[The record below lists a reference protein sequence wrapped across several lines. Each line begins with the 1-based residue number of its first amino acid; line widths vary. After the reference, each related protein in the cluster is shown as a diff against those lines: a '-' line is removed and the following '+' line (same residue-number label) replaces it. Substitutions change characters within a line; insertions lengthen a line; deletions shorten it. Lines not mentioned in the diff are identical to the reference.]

1 MTATGL
7 ERGDQVR
14 VACPACTPAGE
25 QVHEV
30 VKPDSD
36 VTVECRACG
45 HVHKVSLEPTRR
57 EDIRVVV
64 SSGGESIRT
73 SAAVPVEEALAVGE
87 EFVAET
93 DEGPMGVRITS
104 LELEAG
110 DRTEQAVAG
119 DVETI
124 WTRAVDNVG
133 VPTTI
138 HPGDG
143 RREGTVSETY
153 YLPGDE
159 EIVVGEGMP
168 LSDGAIEVERILLR
182 DDVVGEDPGVMD
194 HGGDSA
200 LAKDIKRVFARR
212 VDSDTWRSPWDTV

>member
-1 MTATGL
+1 MTTMGL

-14 VACPACTPAGE
+14 VSCPACTPNGE

-30 VKPDSD
+30 LKPDSD
-36 VTVECRACG
+36 VTLECRACG
-45 HVHKVSLEPTRR
+45 HVHKVPFEPTHR

-64 SSGGESIRT
+64 SSGGESLRT
-73 SAAVPVEEALAVGE
+73 SAAVPVDERLAVGE
-87 EFVAET
+87 EFVAKT

-110 DRTEQAVAG
+110 HRTEQANAA
-119 DVETI
+119 DVTTI

-138 HPGDG
+138 HPEDG

-159 EIVVGEGMP
+159 EIVVGEQMP
-168 LSDGAIEVERILLR
+168 LSEGGVEVERLLVR
-182 DDVVGEDPGVMD
+182 DDVAGPDPGVLD
-194 HGGDSA
+194 EQGDVV
-200 LAKDIKRVFARR
+200 LAKDAKRVFARR
-212 VDSDTWRSPWDTV
+212 TDTDMWRSPWDTL